1 MMQEAELIE
10 ELSRLR
16 VYRDFEQAFSQVTG
30 LSVQLRTLGMWNL
43 ACALLNQEGRFTS
56 VTIVAIWLGE
66 NIIGVLQTG
75 RAALDEPISGQ
86 LADRKK
92 LLTNPVV
99 AKNSSRRINGY
110 VPVWLGERIIGV
122 FQTSRATIEEPMAK
136 RLDGRI
142 EPDSGVA
149 ASENR
154 GRTSD
159 WHVPVFSRPRYEAM
173 VHLLQIFGELLSFY
187 ANQIVIKLNEREP
200 YRVRLARTF
209 ISNHRTEDINLA
221 DVARATHVSSFYFC
235 KIFKKATGLTFVE
248 YRNRLRIESAKKM
261 LLNLNLTV
269 SEIAYSVGFQ
279 SLTQFNRLFRRV
291 VGKSPTRFRS
301 HLVPE
306 TASRKSEKPQ
316 FGFNLEQ
323 TLVQIG

>member
-1 MMQEAELIE
+1 MMQEAEIIDQLC
-10 ELSRLR
+10 RLK
-16 VYRDFEQAFSQVTG
+16 VYRDFEKAFHQVTA
-30 LSVQLRTLGMWNL
+30 LSVRLRPIGICNL
-43 ACALLNQEGRFTS
+43 ACAALHQEGKFPGIT
-56 VTIVAIWLGE
+56 V
-66 NIIGVLQTG
+66 
-75 RAALDEPISGQ
+75 
-86 LADRKK
+86 
-92 LLTNPVV
+92 
-99 AKNSSRRINGY
+99 

-209 ISNHRTEDINLA
+209 ISNHRAEDINLA

-279 SLTQFNRLFRRV
+279 SLTQFNRLFRRL

>member
-1 MMQEAELIE
+1 MMQETELIE
-10 ELSRLR
+10 QLSRLR

-56 VTIVAIWLGE
+56 VTIVPVWLGE

-110 VPVWLGERIIGV
+110 VPV
-122 FQTSRATIEEPMAK
+122 
-136 RLDGRI
+136 
-142 EPDSGVA
+142 
-149 ASENR
+149 
-154 GRTSD
+154 
-159 WHVPVFSRPRYEAM
+159 FSRPRYEAM
-173 VHLLQIFGELLSFY
+173 VHLLQIFAEQLSFY
-187 ANQIVIKLNEREP
+187 ACQIVIRLDEREP
-200 YRVRLARTF
+200 YRVRVARTF
-209 ISNHRTEDINLA
+209 ISNHRADNIDLA
-221 DVARATHVSSFYFC
+221 DVARATHVSTFYLC

-248 YRNRLRIESAKKM
+248 YRNRLRVESAKKM
-261 LLNLNLTV
+261 LLNPNLTV
-269 SEIAYSVGFQ
+269 SEVAYSVGFQ

-291 VGKSPTRFRS
+291 VGMAPTRFRC
-301 HLVPE
+301 HLAPE
-306 TASRKSEKPQ
+306 SAPSRPERIAVL
-316 FGFNLEQ
+316 N
-323 TLVQIG
+323 